1 MKHWVFLTG
10 LALSLAGC
18 TGTPAGPG
26 AAGQPG
32 AGGTGLTLTAAT
44 DANVALNPSGPVAI
58 MPNGGIGMSFV
69 TKQGWVIMVLS
80 PQIAAG
86 SVLQMGASA
95 PGTTETGK
103 AMATYANEGKTWVSQ
118 SGTLTF
124 EKLGSLTAG
133 GTVARFTDVVFKAN
147 PGSGGG
153 ATGSFTLNGTVT
165 GAAATAI

>member
-1 MKHWVFLTG
+1 
-10 LALSLAGC
+10 
-18 TGTPAGPG
+18 
-26 AAGQPG
+26 
-32 AGGTGLTLTAAT
+32 
-44 DANVALNPSGPVAI
+44 

-86 SVLQMGASA
+86 SVLQMGAAA
-95 PGTTETGK
+95 PGATETGK

-147 PGSGGG
+147 VTRRHRIPKQQCQVAAWAEYDASPRQRGNLIVRLSDKAITSWQAESHARRGGQPRYS
-153 ATGSFTLNGTVT
+153 AL
-165 GAAATAI
+165 AITIGHTPRAPDSCR